1 VLSPQT
7 LSFPET
13 LLGKTAP
20 AQDATI
26 SNTGGVTASLTSESV
41 TGDFSITANTCGA
54 SLAPNTGCTL
64 SIAYAPTVSGNE
76 TGSLKIVDSA
86 GTQTLQL
93 TGMGEAPAT
102 DGQAPLSLAFA
113 PQAIGLS
120 GTTLQ
125 VTLTNSGEQELDQVA
140 IQLHGDFSAVNRCGT
155 SLAGHSTCAIVVS
168 FVPTQVGAESGTL
181 TVSDILR
188 SQTVTLAGT
197 GLPPPRLSP
206 APVSVDFGTYT
217 VGQTSTAQ
225 TVILTNSGGV
235 PLSNVAT
242 NMSGDFAIAPGL
254 NNCPPT
260 LAVGAQCQ
268 IGMVFS
274 PTDAGARSG
283 SLTVTA
289 TELSKPLLVPL
300 TGSAVPASGVS
311 ATPASI
317 DFGSYALGQT
327 SSVQR

>member
-1 VLSPQT
+1 
-7 LSFPET
+7 
-13 LLGKTAP
+13 
-20 AQDATI
+20 
-26 SNTGGVTASLTSESV
+26 
-41 TGDFSITANTCGA
+41 
-54 SLAPNTGCTL
+54 
-64 SIAYAPTVSGNE
+64 
-76 TGSLKIVDSA
+76 
-86 GTQTLQL
+86 
-93 TGMGEAPAT
+93 M
-102 DGQAPLSLAFA
+102 
-113 PQAIGLS
+113 
-120 GTTLQ
+120 
-125 VTLTNSGEQELDQVA
+125 
-140 IQLHGDFSAVNRCGT
+140 
-155 SLAGHSTCAIVVS
+155 CAIVVS

-181 TVSDILR
+181 TVSDILH

-235 PLSNVAT
+235 PLSDVAT

-300 TGSAVPASGVS
+300 TGTAVPASGVS

-317 DFGSYALGQT
+317 DFGSFALGQT
-327 SSVQR
+327 SSVQKVTLTNNGGVQLSSLNATVTGDFSISAAGSTCGSTLAVKAQCQIGVVFSPSQGVQRTGTFTLTAAELAKPVARRAFRHGFGLSGNLGDAGLGQFRQLQRWPDQPGSDSDADQQRRCPADQRKCGRNRRLRNSFRDQHVRTDAGNRRTVPG